1 MAQLSHK
8 IKTAM
13 DESRMLILGAQVFLG
28 GGGLIHLIRS

>member
-28 GGGLIHLIRS
+28 FQYRPV